1 MSHTLSEGWGSRSAS
16 GTWDEIA
23 DAQQKDLS
31 SLVRRILSRT
41 ASTMLCTQTNTGVII
56 PR

>member
-31 SLVRRILSRT
+31 SLVRLICIPCC
-41 ASTMLCTQTNTGVII
+41 LCESALAN
-56 PR
+56 